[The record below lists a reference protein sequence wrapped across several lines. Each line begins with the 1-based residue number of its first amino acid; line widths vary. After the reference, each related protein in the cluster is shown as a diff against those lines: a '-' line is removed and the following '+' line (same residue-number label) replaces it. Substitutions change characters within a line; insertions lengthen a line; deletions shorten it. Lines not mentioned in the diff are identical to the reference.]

1 MVVHIYPKSLMG
13 LGLIAFSTFILD
25 DINAE
30 ISICD
35 KEKEEFT
42 IGDTVKLTILD
53 DGKVTV
59 LK

>member
-1 MVVHIYPKSLMG
+1 MIVQATVDRVEDGNTY
-13 LGLIAFSTFILD
+13 FILD
-25 DINAE
+25 EINAE
-30 ISICD
+30 IRISD
-35 KEKEEFT
+35 KAKEEFT